1 MRHFAFRDRPG
12 GLSYLLCLVTLT
24 AFAAE
29 PPIDQ
34 MKSQAFFILSR
45 YKMNGKERVASGS
58 GFAVGPKHIVTNV
71 HVCCEAPAGAK
82 PEVAVLLSEKQ
93 IIRVKSVQGSA
104 NKDLAILE
112 LEEAL
117 PGVVPSLVTR
127 KVLKEGQDVW
137 AVGYPGAS
145 MQVGDAKALFVPSIS
160 KGIISKFLASR
171 GSTKDGGPVEQVQIT
186 AAVNSG
192 NSGGPLFDGCGRVAG
207 VVVAKAL
214 TSLGKNAAFA
224 EGVNLAVMI
233 DELLPELDKAK
244 VPYTVATDACAV
256 PTGSGGGLG
265 ALQIATL
272 VAAVMALFIALNKR
286 TRTAVTQAT
295 KRLSGHS
302 APKATPVAAGAVR
315 KMTLRC
321 VSGPFAGQKI
331 PLSAKPCV
339 IGRDPAIA
347 NLVFPHDA
355 TQVSK
360 KHCQLTC
367 DASGRVLLEDSWSS
381 NGTFTGSG
389 ERVTAGR
396 AREMKAGERFYLGS
410 QSNLFEVVAE

>member
-1 MRHFAFRDRPG
+1 MMRFGFGDRRG
-12 GLSYLLCLVTLT
+12 GLSYLLCLAS
-24 AFAAE
+24 AFGAE

-34 MKSQAFFILSR
+34 MKSQAFFILAR
-45 YKMNGKERVASGS
+45 TKENGKESVGSGS
-58 GFAVGPKHIVTNV
+58 GFPISPRHLVTNF
-71 HVCCEAPAGAK
+71 HVCCLGPAK
-82 PEVAVLLSEKQ
+82 TSEVAVILNEKTV
-93 IIRVKSVQGSA
+93 IKVTKIFEHV

-112 LEEAL
+112 LAEAL
-117 PGVVPSLVTR
+117 PGTVPSLVTR
-127 KVLKEGQDVW
+127 KFLKEGQDVW
-137 AVGYPGAS
+137 AVGFPGAS
-145 MQVGDAKALFVPSIS
+145 MQVGDAKAVFVPSIS
-160 KGIISKFLASR
+160 KGIISKFLAGR
-171 GSTKDGGPVEQVQIT
+171 GSTKGGGPVEHVQIT

-214 TSLGKNAAFA
+214 TSLGKNEAFA

-244 VPYTVATDACAV
+244 VPYTVATEVCAV

-265 ALQIATL
+265 ALQIATF
-272 VAAVMALFIALNKR
+272 VAAVMALFVALNKR

-302 APKATPVAAGAVR
+302 VPVAVGGVR
-315 KMTLRC
+315 KMALRG

-367 DASGRVLLEDSWSS
+367 DAAGRVLLEDSWSS

-389 ERVTAGR
+389 ARVTAGR
-396 AREMKAGERFYLGS
+396 AHELKAGERFYLGS
-410 QSNLFEVVAE
+410 QGNVFEVVAE

>member
-1 MRHFAFRDRPG
+1 MMRFAFGDRPG
-12 GLSYLLCLVTLT
+12 GLSYLLCLAT
-24 AFAAE
+24 AFGAE

-34 MKSQAFFILSR
+34 MKSQALFILAR
-45 YKMNGKERVASGS
+45 TKENGKESVGSGS
-58 GFAVGPKHIVTNV
+58 GFPIGPKHIVTNY
-71 HVCCEAPAGAK
+71 HVCCLGPIETG
-82 PEVAVLLSEKQ
+82 EVAVMLNEKTV
-93 IIRVKSVQGSA
+93 IKVTKVYGNV

-112 LEEAL
+112 LAEAL
-117 PGVVPSLVTR
+117 PGVVPALVTR
-127 KVLKEGQDVW
+127 KLLKEGQDVW
-137 AVGYPGAS
+137 AVGFPGAS
-145 MQVGDAKALFVPSIS
+145 MQVGDAKAVFVPSIS
-160 KGIISKFLASR
+160 KGIISKFLAGPGSR
-171 GSTKDGGPVEQVQIT
+171 KGGRPVEHVQVT

-214 TSLGKNAAFA
+214 TSLGKNEAFA

-233 DELLPELDKAK
+233 EELQPELDTAK
-244 VPYTVATDACAV
+244 IPYTVATEACAV

-265 ALQIATL
+265 ALQIATF
-272 VAAVMALFIALNKR
+272 VAAVMALFVALNKR

-295 KRLSGHS
+295 KRFSGHS
-302 APKATPVAAGAVR
+302 APVPVKVVR
-315 KMTLRC
+315 KMALRC

-331 PLSAKPCV
+331 PLSTKPCV

-396 AREMKAGERFYLGS
+396 AREVKAGERFYLGS